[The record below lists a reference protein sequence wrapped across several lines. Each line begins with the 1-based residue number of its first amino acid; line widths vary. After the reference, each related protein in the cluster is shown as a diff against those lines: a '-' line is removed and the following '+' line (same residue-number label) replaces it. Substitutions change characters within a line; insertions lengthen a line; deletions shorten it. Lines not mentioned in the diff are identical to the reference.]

1 MVLLWLRAP
10 LVPING
16 TDPCVK
22 PEIASEVAVA
32 FVIVPLV
39 ALKFVVVA
47 FVMVPLPAKKLL
59 EVAFVLLAFVV
70 KKLVEV
76 LLVITDEVANNVPGN
91 VRVFTADR

>member
-1 MVLLWLRAP
+1 
-10 LVPING
+10 
-16 TDPCVK
+16 
-22 PEIASEVAVA
+22 
-32 FVIVPLV
+32 
-39 ALKFVVVA
+39 
-47 FVMVPLPAKKLL
+47 MVPLPAKKLL